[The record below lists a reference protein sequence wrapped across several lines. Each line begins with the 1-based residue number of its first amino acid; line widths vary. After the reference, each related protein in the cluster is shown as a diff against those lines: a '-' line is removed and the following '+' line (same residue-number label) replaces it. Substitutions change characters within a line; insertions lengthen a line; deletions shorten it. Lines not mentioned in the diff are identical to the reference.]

1 MSEEQKSSTYEELE
15 GEFQAWAK
23 WFFETNSQD

>member
-1 MSEEQKSSTYEELE
+1 MSEEQKTSAYEELE

-23 WFFETNSQD
+23 WFFETNSQN